1 VLKFYIPNLLRFS
14 GHQHMLC
21 DTQMLYLYKLMPER
35 QFMPLID
42 WCYLSTIFTC
52 MDYGHVDSG
61 MSMNKETER
70 IWKQTRTIFS
80 SVGLSDTAAFF
91 HNDTWHD
98 FRKGVIEHKMCV
110 LVFSTTFIWNISHFK
125 KNGARY
131 DQNCI
136 LVFMYS
142 THYSCQIL
150 MKVEFSGHICKKYS
164 NIQFH

>member
-70 IWKQTRTIFS
+70 I
-80 SVGLSDTAAFF
+80 
-91 HNDTWHD
+91 
-98 FRKGVIEHKMCV
+98 
-110 LVFSTTFIWNISHFK
+110 
-125 KNGARY
+125 
-131 DQNCI
+131 
-136 LVFMYS
+136 
-142 THYSCQIL
+142 
-150 MKVEFSGHICKKYS
+150 
-164 NIQFH
+164 